1 MAGKATSMSDIA
13 KSEGGIINPEKATS
27 ISDVDKLELKI
38 AQLKKQKTAAKS
50 ALTKAQNKMLSMID
64 QEDLPTRKAVRDEI
78 DKVSSLQAKA
88 VDLLYD
94 LSKAYDQHGDY
105 ENAKKTC
112 KEIDEVLEYSDD
124 AIHNARLHLSS
135 RSDDSSS
142 SGIRSVMSRI
152 FRPVNTKK
160 HMPVKLKVAELQE
173 EQCVPSVH
181 QNVGH
186 GESVAPEIDMSRIR
200 IEMEAP
206 ASPEIKRGK
215 LHNNYDSAFKR
226 LKQIEKRLSKD
237 VTIQTAYGDVISQYL
252 KTGYITKVPE
262 KEVNKKCWYLPH
274 FPVVRPERNTTKV
287 RMVFDAS
294 AKSDGVSL
302 NDVVHQGPKM
312 QNDLVEILLRFRKHP
327 IAIICDI
334 AEMYLQIK
342 ITEADQPYFRF
353 LWRSMNLD
361 EEPDVYEFSR
371 VVFGMN
377 CSPFLA
383 QYITQEHAKACKI
396 HLPLAADTVAKSTY
410 MDDTMDSVETEEKAI
425 ELYDQVNE
433 LWTTAGMH
441 ARKWVS
447 NSLKVLECIPV
458 ADRLSEINIQMTEL
472 PSVKALGLLWNAES
486 DRFQFCYN
494 IKNDHFQMSKRAFL
508 REIAKIF
515 DPLGLLAPFTIRAKI
530 ILQHIWVS
538 GVGWDDSLH
547 PDLEEKVLQWYRELA
562 DLKSLYFPRWIEF
575 RTEIANPR
583 LHVFVDASQDA
594 FGAVIYLVSVNEHR
608 TASQLVAAKSHVAPL
623 KAISVPRLELMA
635 AVLGVKLLLAIAKG
649 LEMSPYDARIWSD
662 SMNVLWWIKSHSR
675 SFKPFVANRVG
686 FIQEVTKPSQW
697 MHVPT
702 KLNTAD
708 ILTKGCKPET
718 LGTKAWLQG
727 PEFLKLDVSQWPK
740 QDMRRKEELDLEE
753 IEGAERK
760 LISEDQK
767 EAFPKEYWALYHDSR
782 IPPKSKLIGLQPFL
796 DETGVMRLNGR
807 LRFAEVLSWE
817 ARFPIILPRK
827 SPVTKLI
834 VKHHHEMCHHMGT
847 NTTLASL
854 SSKFWIISSREE
866 IREWEN
872 ACSWCKKQKA
882 KPAQQLMGNLPKVR
896 VVCSMRAFVQAGV
909 DFAGPFL
916 TVQGR
921 GKSRQKRYLCLFTCL
936 ATRAVHLEIAFG
948 LDTNSFLNALFRM
961 AHRRGMPKEI
971 ISDNGTNFVGA
982 VKELKELV
990 TSLDSDITKSKLAN
1004 RGIVWRFNPPN
1015 APHFG
1020 GVFESMVKSA
1030 KRAIYAVLSSSD
1042 VTDEELMT
1050 AFTGAEALLN
1060 SRPLTYQSAH
1070 TQDDVPLTPN
1080 HFLHGQLGGDFAPE
1094 IDSTSFSPQKRW
1106 RRIQELIRHIWRRW
1120 MREWLPTLNVRK
1132 KWVTSSRDFQVDDVV
1147 IVVSQDNPR
1156 GTWPMGRILKT
1167 YPGKDGHVRVV
1178 DVKVGGSRLTRPV
1191 TKICPLEY
1199 RD

>member
-1 MAGKATSMSDIA
+1 
-13 KSEGGIINPEKATS
+13 
-27 ISDVDKLELKI
+27 
-38 AQLKKQKTAAKS
+38 
-50 ALTKAQNKMLSMID
+50 
-64 QEDLPTRKAVRDEI
+64 
-78 DKVSSLQAKA
+78 
-88 VDLLYD
+88 
-94 LSKAYDQHGDY
+94 
-105 ENAKKTC
+105 
-112 KEIDEVLEYSDD
+112 
-124 AIHNARLHLSS
+124 
-135 RSDDSSS
+135 
-142 SGIRSVMSRI
+142 
-152 FRPVNTKK
+152 
-160 HMPVKLKVAELQE
+160 
-173 EQCVPSVH
+173 
-181 QNVGH
+181 
-186 GESVAPEIDMSRIR
+186 
-200 IEMEAP
+200 
-206 ASPEIKRGK
+206 
-215 LHNNYDSAFKR
+215 
-226 LKQIEKRLSKD
+226 
-237 VTIQTAYGDVISQYL
+237 
-252 KTGYITKVPE
+252 
-262 KEVNKKCWYLPH
+262 
-274 FPVVRPERNTTKV
+274 
-287 RMVFDAS
+287 
-294 AKSDGVSL
+294 
-302 NDVVHQGPKM
+302 
-312 QNDLVEILLRFRKHP
+312 
-327 IAIICDI
+327 
-334 AEMYLQIK
+334 
-342 ITEADQPYFRF
+342 
-353 LWRSMNLD
+353 
-361 EEPDVYEFSR
+361 
-371 VVFGMN
+371 
-377 CSPFLA
+377 
-383 QYITQEHAKACKI
+383 
-396 HLPLAADTVAKSTY
+396 
-410 MDDTMDSVETEEKAI
+410 
-425 ELYDQVNE
+425 
-433 LWTTAGMH
+433 
-441 ARKWVS
+441 
-447 NSLKVLECIPV
+447 
-458 ADRLSEINIQMTEL
+458 
-472 PSVKALGLLWNAES
+472 
-486 DRFQFCYN
+486 
-494 IKNDHFQMSKRAFL
+494 
-508 REIAKIF
+508 
-515 DPLGLLAPFTIRAKI
+515 
-530 ILQHIWVS
+530 
-538 GVGWDDSLH
+538 
-547 PDLEEKVLQWYRELA
+547 
-562 DLKSLYFPRWIEF
+562 
-575 RTEIANPR
+575 
-583 LHVFVDASQDA
+583 
-594 FGAVIYLVSVNEHR
+594 
-608 TASQLVAAKSHVAPL
+608 
-623 KAISVPRLELMA
+623 MA